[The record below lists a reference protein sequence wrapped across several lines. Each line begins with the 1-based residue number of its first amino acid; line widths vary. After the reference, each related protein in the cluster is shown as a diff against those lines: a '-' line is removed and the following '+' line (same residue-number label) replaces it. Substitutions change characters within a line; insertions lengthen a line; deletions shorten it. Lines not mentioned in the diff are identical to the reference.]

1 MTKAFQTHQSQFG
14 ILIPVYPDSIQCRSA
29 PISFLHL
36 EWAQSSDSELISDVS
51 RCLSHTKNVQ
61 DAHAREKKTR
71 EVQDNWRSVS
81 NKSDPTHQLQWP
93 RQSWNRLKTVHG
105 LLVSRM
111 FFNHYFC
118 SPSLTIAKGYHKK
131 KQQWFQCGEQWFHCW
146 KKEVGSIGPSTVW
159 EAITWNSTCSCKKW
173 GL

>member
-51 RCLSHTKNVQ
+51 RCLGHTKNVQ

-131 KQQWFQCGEQWFHCW
+131 KTAMIPMRRTVIPLL
-146 KKEVGSIGPSTVW
+146 KKGGW
-159 EAITWNSTCSCKKW
+159 LHWAINSMRSHHLK
-173 GL
+173 LHL